1 MEIIMKKILSFII
14 IFFCVVFGYAQDDI
28 TVLSLNDFH
37 GQVEP
42 NKDMVGAAKIA
53 SFIDDYKKTHPNLVV
68 VAAGDNYQGTG
79 ISNISHGDVVNDF
92 FDYIGVKYSAV
103 GNHDF
108 DYGQKWFKH
117 WYEKNGIRFLAA
129 NISYKDDSLFDYF
142 YRKYTSQDSLAYIKP
157 FGYETLPSGKTIY
170 FIGLATLET
179 PESTAEKNI
188 SNLKFTD
195 PVTSTNKW
203 VKYINNYNRHNIPK
217 PDTIV
222 LLTHIPTD
230 QQNSEVFF
238 TKRADLG
245 DESEIYAV
253 VNGVDGISA
262 VLTGHSHKFVNGI
275 KNGVVVEQGESQG
288 KDISVLHYDC
298 HTSDVCK
305 VTPEVINLA
314 QATKNLEPNKDVNNI
329 LAKYN
334 DSVKAE
340 LDKVI
345 TNAPRELSDEAQDG
359 YYNIPL
365 TYTLANIIKG
375 QTASD
380 LALVNSHGVRRSL
393 PQGDITYGMIYETMP
408 FDNMVVTLD
417 IKGTDLLKLIE
428 HSIQPLG
435 DKQVGVL
442 AGLKVSLDSAGN
454 INDVLIDG
462 KPLNEKQT
470 YKLATIDFLTT
481 GGDGFVFDNI
491 KNYKDSNITIRD
503 MIADYWSKNS
513 ADIAQGW
520 QNIVVE

>member
-1 MEIIMKKILSFII
+1 MRRYLSFIL
-14 IFFCVVFGYAQDDI
+14 IFFSIVFVYAQDDI

-53 SFIDDYKKTHPNLVV
+53 SFIDNYKKTHPNLVV

-117 WYEKNGIRFLAA
+117 WYDKNGIRFLAA

-142 YRKYTSQDSLAYIKP
+142 YRKYTEQNSLDYIKP

-179 PESTAEKNI
+179 ADTTAEKNV
-188 SNLKFTD
+188 SNLKFMN
-195 PVTSTNKW
+195 PVTSANKW
-203 VKYINNYNRHNIPK
+203 VKYINNYNKHKLPK

-230 QQNSEVFF
+230 QQNSEIFF
-238 TKRADLG
+238 AKRADLG

-253 VNGVDGISA
+253 VNGVDDISA
-262 VLTGHSHKFVNGI
+262 VLTGHSHKFVNGL

-314 QATKNLEPNKDVNNI
+314 QATKNLKPNREVSNI
-329 LAKYN
+329 IAKYN
-334 DSVKAE
+334 NSVKSE
-340 LDKVI
+340 LDKII
-345 TNAPRELSDEAQDG
+345 TKAPADMSDEAQDG

-365 TYTLANIIKG
+365 TYTLADIIKN
-375 QTASD
+375 QTGSD
-380 LALVNSHGVRRSL
+380 LALVNSHGIRRSL
-393 PQGDITYGMIYETMP
+393 PQGNITYGMIYEAMP
-408 FDNMVVTLD
+408 FDNMVVTMD
-417 IKGTDLLKLIE
+417 IKGSDLFKLIE
-428 HSIQPLG
+428 HSLQPLG
-435 DKQVGVL
+435 DKQVGVF
-442 AGLKVSLDSAGN
+442 AGLNITLDKSN
-454 INDVLIDG
+454 KIKRILIDNQ
-462 KPLNEKQT
+462 PLDENNT

-481 GGDGFVFDNI
+481 GGDGFIFDNV
-491 KNYKDSNITIRD
+491 KNYKDTNITIRD
-503 MIADYWSKNS
+503 MVTEYWSNNN
-513 ADIAQGW
+513 ADIKQGW
-520 QNIVVE
+520 QNITVQ